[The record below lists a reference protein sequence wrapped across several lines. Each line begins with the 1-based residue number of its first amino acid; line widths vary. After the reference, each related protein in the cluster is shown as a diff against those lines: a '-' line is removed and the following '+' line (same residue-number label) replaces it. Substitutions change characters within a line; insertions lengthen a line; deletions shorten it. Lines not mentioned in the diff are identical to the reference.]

1 MLLLFIVIP
10 LAMAALMP
18 LVSRLWKGLPDI
30 LGTATMAA
38 LLALALFQIRLISAG
53 HRILWDAAAIGLPL
67 KAGLMLDGFS
77 LLLLITIS
85 LISLFACIYSIN
97 YMEHYGAKGS
107 YYALFLLMVA
117 GMNGLVL
124 TVDLFNMY
132 VFLEVAAV
140 ASYALV
146 AFGQKH
152 DEVEAAFKYLM
163 LSVLAT
169 TGILLAMSFI
179 YLMTGTMNFKE
190 LGLMVGTGMSV
201 KLIGLCLALFLMGF
215 GLKAA
220 MVPFHAWLP
229 DAHPSAP
236 APISAM
242 LSGVLIKVSGIYALT
257 RVVYDI
263 FGLPASVSQA
273 MIWLGVAS
281 MVIGALIAL
290 GQNDFKRM
298 LAYSSISQIGYIVVG
313 LGLGT
318 PLGIMG
324 ALFHLFNHA
333 TFKSLLFLD
342 AGSTEYATGTRDLS
356 KLGGVGHKMPITSL
370 TTTIGTFSIAGIP
383 PFNGF
388 WSKLLIIVALVEA
401 NHVGVAAI
409 AIATSILTLWYF
421 LLMQRKAFF
430 GKLAVGL
437 EKVKEVPFYMAFATF
452 CLAALCLLVG
462 LFYPWVTA
470 KLIQPGVT
478 ALSNSI
484 GANGFSMFG
493 Q

>member
-30 LGTATMAA
+30 LGTLTMAVT
-38 LLALALFQIRLISAG
+38 LGLGLSQIRLISAG
-53 HRILWDAAAIGLPL
+53 HRILWDAGALGLPL
-67 KAGLMLDGFS
+67 KAGLMMDGFS
-77 LLLLITIS
+77 LLLIITIS

-124 TVDLFNMY
+124 TVDLFSMY

-146 AFGQKH
+146 AFGRKH

-163 LSVLAT
+163 LSVVAT
-169 TGILLAMSFI
+169 TGILLAMSFL
-179 YLMTGTMNFKE
+179 YLMTGTMN
-190 LGLMVGTGMSV
+190 LRDLALLAGSGLDLR
-201 KLIGLCLALFLMGF
+201 LIGLCLALFLMGF

-242 LSGVLIKVSGIYALT
+242 LSGVLIKVSGIYALV
-257 RVVYDI
+257 RVVYGV
-263 FGLPASVSQA
+263 FGLPAQVSQV

-281 MVIGALIAL
+281 MVIGAVIAL

-298 LAYSSISQIGYIVVG
+298 LAYSSISQIGYIVTG
-313 LGLGT
+313 LAIGT

-342 AGSTEYATGTRDLS
+342 AGATEYATGTRDLS
-356 KLGGVGHKMPITSL
+356 KLGGMGHKLPITGL

-388 WSKLLIIVALVEA
+388 WSKLLIVVALVEA

-409 AIATSILTLWYF
+409 AIGTSVLTLWYF

-430 GKLAVGL
+430 GKLVAGFDR
-437 EKVKEVPFYMAFATF
+437 VKEAPFFMSLSLL

-462 LFYPWVTA
+462 LFYPWVTS
-470 KLIQPGVT
+470 KLIQPGMI
-478 ALSNSI
+478 ALTNSI
-484 GANGFSMFG
+484 GANGFTIF
-493 Q
+493 

>member
-1 MLLLFIVIP
+1 MLLLFIAVP
-10 LAMAALMP
+10 LAVAALMP
-18 LVSRLWKGLPDI
+18 LLSRIWKGLPDL
-30 LGTATMAA
+30 LGSLTMAFTLGLGLYHVRMVA
-38 LLALALFQIRLISAG
+38 AG
-53 HRILWDAAAIGLPL
+53 HRYFWDTALSGLPL
-67 KAGLMLDGFS
+67 KISLTMDGFS
-77 LLLLITIS
+77 LLLLLTIS
-85 LISLFACIYSIN
+85 LISLFACLYSIN
-97 YMEHYGAKGS
+97 YMEHYGSKGS

-124 TVDLFNMY
+124 TSDLFNMY

-163 LSVLAT
+163 LSVVAT
-169 TGILLAMSFI
+169 TGILLAISFV
-179 YLMTGTMNFKE
+179 YLMTGTLGIADLTYAVKAGMN
-190 LGLMVGTGMSV
+190 S
-201 KLIGLCLALFLMGF
+201 KLIGLCLAFFLMGF

-220 MVPFHAWLP
+220 VVPFHAWLP

-242 LSGVLIKVSGIYALT
+242 LSGVLIKVSGIYALV
-257 RVVYDI
+257 RIVYNI
-263 FGLPASVSQA
+263 FGLPAQVTSA
-273 MIWLGVAS
+273 MLILGVLS
-281 MVIGALIAL
+281 MVVGAVVAL
-290 GQNDFKRM
+290 GQNDYKRM
-298 LAYSSISQIGYIVVG
+298 LAYSSVSQIGYIVTG
-313 LGLGT
+313 LAIGT

-333 TFKSLLFLD
+333 TFKGLLFLN
-342 AGSTEYATGTRDLS
+342 AGATEYATGTRDLS
-356 KLGGVGHKMPITSL
+356 KLGGINNKLPITGL
-370 TTTIGTFSIAGIP
+370 TNTIGTFSIAGVP

-401 NHVGVAAI
+401 KYYGVAAI
-409 AIATSILTLWYF
+409 AVGTSIITLWYF

-430 GKLAVGL
+430 GKLSAGL
-437 EKVKEVPFYMAFATF
+437 EKVREVPFYMALATL

-462 LFYPWVTA
+462 LFYPWITSNI
-470 KLIQPGVT
+470 IQPGVT
-478 ALSNSI
+478 SLSNAI
-484 GANGFSMFG
+484 GVNSFINLG

>member
-1 MLLLFIVIP
+1 MKP
-10 LAMAALMP
+10 P
-18 LVSRLWKGLPDI
+18 
-30 LGTATMAA
+30 
-38 LLALALFQIRLISAG
+38 
-53 HRILWDAAAIGLPL
+53 
-67 KAGLMLDGFS
+67 
-77 LLLLITIS
+77 
-85 LISLFACIYSIN
+85 
-97 YMEHYGAKGS
+97 
-107 YYALFLLMVA
+107 
-117 GMNGLVL
+117 
-124 TVDLFNMY
+124 
-132 VFLEVAAV
+132 
-140 ASYALV
+140 ALV
-146 AFGQKH
+146 
-152 DEVEAAFKYLM
+152 
-163 LSVLAT
+163 
-169 TGILLAMSFI
+169 
-179 YLMTGTMNFKE
+179 
-190 LGLMVGTGMSV
+190 
-201 KLIGLCLALFLMGF
+201 
-215 GLKAA
+215 
-220 MVPFHAWLP
+220 
-229 DAHPSAP
+229 
-236 APISAM
+236 
-242 LSGVLIKVSGIYALT
+242 
-257 RVVYDI
+257 R
-263 FGLPASVSQA
+263 
-273 MIWLGVAS
+273 
-281 MVIGALIAL
+281 AL

-298 LAYSSISQIGYIVVG
+298 LAYSSISQIGYIMVG

-342 AGSTEYATGTRDLS
+342 AGATEYATGTRDLS

-430 GKLAVGL
+430 GKLAAGL
-437 EKVKEVPFYMAFATF
+437 EKVKEVPFYMALATF

-470 KLIQPGVT
+470 KLIQPGMI

>member
-1 MLLLFIVIP
+1 MLLLLIVIP
-10 LAMAALMP
+10 LAVAALMP
-18 LVSRLWKGLPDI
+18 LASRLWRGLPDL
-30 LGTATMAA
+30 LGVLTMAA
-38 LLALALFQIRLISAG
+38 TLALGLSQIRLISAG
-53 HRILWDAAAIGLPL
+53 HRILWDAGALGLPL
-67 KAGLMLDGFS
+67 KAGLMMDGFS
-77 LLLLITIS
+77 LLLIITIS
-85 LISLFACIYSIN
+85 LISLFACIYSVN

-124 TVDLFNMY
+124 TVDLFSMY

-146 AFGQKH
+146 AFGRKH

-163 LSVLAT
+163 LSVVAT
-169 TGILLAMSFI
+169 TGILLAMSFL
-179 YLMTGTMNFKE
+179 YLMTGTMNLRE
-190 LGLMVGTGMSV
+190 LALLAGSGLDLR
-201 KLIGLCLALFLMGF
+201 LIGLCLALFLMGF

-242 LSGVLIKVSGIYALT
+242 LSGVLIKVSGIYALV
-257 RVVYDI
+257 RVVYGV
-263 FGLPASVSQA
+263 FGLPPQVSQA
-273 MIWLGVAS
+273 LIWLGVAS
-281 MVIGALIAL
+281 MVIGAVIAL

-298 LAYSSISQIGYIVVG
+298 LAYSSISQIGYIVTG
-313 LGLGT
+313 LAIGT

-342 AGSTEYATGTRDLS
+342 AGATEYATGTRDLS
-356 KLGGVGHKMPITSL
+356 KLGGVGHKLPITSL

-388 WSKLLIIVALVEA
+388 WSKLLIVVALVEA
-401 NHVGVAAI
+401 NHIGVAAI
-409 AIATSILTLWYF
+409 AIGTSVLTLWYF

-430 GKLAVGL
+430 GKLAAGFDRVR
-437 EKVKEVPFYMAFATF
+437 EAPFFMSLAVL

-462 LFYPWVTA
+462 LFYPWVTS
-470 KLIQPGVT
+470 KLIHPGMI
-478 ALSNSI
+478 ALTNSI
-484 GANGFSMFG
+484 GANGFTIF
-493 Q
+493 